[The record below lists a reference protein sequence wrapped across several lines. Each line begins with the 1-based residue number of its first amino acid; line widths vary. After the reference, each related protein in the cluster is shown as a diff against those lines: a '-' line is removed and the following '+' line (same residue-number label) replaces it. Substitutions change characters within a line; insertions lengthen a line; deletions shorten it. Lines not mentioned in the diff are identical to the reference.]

1 MSRAALIITHGL
13 AGSGKTTVTQSLLEN
28 EPIIRLRSDIE
39 RKRLHGLPPDARSGS
54 TLGTGLYRPEGSQ
67 KTYAHL
73 AELSSTLLTSGFTV
87 VVDAAFL
94 KRAERYAFRALAER
108 LGVPFAIL
116 DCQAAEETLLKRI
129 TTRERQGHDASEANA
144 AVLTH
149 QLATHEPLTSQER
162 ALTLTIETTHTVDG
176 TQIAHALR
184 QRMNI

>member
-1 MSRAALIITHGL
+1 M
-13 AGSGKTTVTQSLLEN
+13 
-28 EPIIRLRSDIE
+28 
-39 RKRLHGLPPDARSGS
+39 
-54 TLGTGLYRPEGSQ
+54 
-67 KTYAHL
+67 
-73 AELSSTLLTSGFTV
+73 

-94 KRAERYAFRALAER
+94 KRAERYALRALAEG

-116 DCQAAEETLLKRI
+116 DCQAAEETLLNRI

-176 TQIAHALR
+176 TQIAHALS